1 LIALQNMISR
11 LKHAFRR
18 PSDASKRFLVRH
30 SLKLLRIDLSKETE
44 IQYVELGMYFSKIT
58 SKERISDNL
67 ALEFKQDKA
76 NLAHNFNS
84 RFLIGITDVIV
95 NTETNH
101 IFVLSKDKKTFF
113 LLQESTCWPVHLE
126 LLNCGS
132 PSKVPLQVVEKAIL
146 GLPKS
151 GYFHLLTEDLPN
163 FLLNTSY
170 ENTLSLHKPNSFS
183 IGVYEQTEATLVTS
197 SKWVYVRELR
207 FITKNLDLGYLH
219 PSSREELLRFRDR
232 VKAGD
237 KAYGKKLYVSRLKSR
252 RSIPEEALMEQFFS
266 SEGFT
271 IIYAENFSLQEQISI
286 FRNATLVV
294 AVHGAGIANLV
305 WAEKCKLVELMP
317 IDRINRCFEWQSY
330 ICGHEYKRIYFDEEN
345 FSMANILNEIKPL
358 IA

>member
-1 LIALQNMISR
+1 MNTLRNLVSR
-11 LKHAFRR
+11 LNHAIRR
-18 PSDASKRFLVRH
+18 PGDASKRFLVRN
-30 SLKLLRIDLSKETE
+30 SLKLLKIDLSKETE

-58 SKERISDNL
+58 SKELIAENMT
-67 ALEFKQDKA
+67 LEFKQDKA
-76 NLAHNFNS
+76 NLAHNFDS

-101 IFVLSKDKKTFF
+101 IFALSNDKKKFL

-132 PSKVPLQVVEKAIL
+132 PNKMPIQIVEKAIL
-146 GLPKS
+146 GLPRS
-151 GYFHLLTEDLPN
+151 GYFHLVTEDLPN

-170 ENTLSLHKPNSFS
+170 ENTLSLPKPNSFS
-183 IGVYEQTEATLVTS
+183 IGVYEQTGATLVTS
-197 SKWVYVRELR
+197 SKWVYVKELS

-219 PSSREELLRFRDR
+219 PSSREELLRFRDQ
-232 VKAGD
+232 VKAGNEVYAN
-237 KAYGKKLYVSRLKSR
+237 KIYVSRLKSR

-266 SEGFT
+266 NEGFT
-271 IIYAENFSLQEQISI
+271 VIYAEDFSLQEQISI
-286 FRNATLVV
+286 FRNARLVV

-305 WAEKCKLVELMP
+305 WAEKCKLIELMP

-330 ICGHEYKRIYFDEEN
+330 ICGHEYKCVYFDEKN
-345 FSMANILNEIKPL
+345 FSMTNILNEIRPL